1 MSILVNKDSKILV
14 QGFTGS
20 EGTFHSEQMLKYGSN
35 IVPWNGDNHPPKNMI
50 LHKILINIKF
60 MYSAKKNMAN
70 AIPEYSTW
78 KPATISDSPS
88 DTSNGALF
96 VSATPAIKYIKNNG
110 NKGSQYQFNRLP
122 DWA

>member
-1 MSILVNKDSKILV
+1 MNPGIKDKYESI
-14 QGFTGS
+14 T
-20 EGTFHSEQMLKYGSN
+20 
-35 IVPWNGDNHPPKNMI
+35 VPWNGDNHPPKNIM
-50 LHKILINIKF
+50 LHNMLINIKF
-60 MYSAKKNMAN
+60 MYSAKKNIAN

-88 DTSNGALF
+88 DTSNGALL

-110 NKGSQYQFNRLP
+110 NKGSQYQLNRLP